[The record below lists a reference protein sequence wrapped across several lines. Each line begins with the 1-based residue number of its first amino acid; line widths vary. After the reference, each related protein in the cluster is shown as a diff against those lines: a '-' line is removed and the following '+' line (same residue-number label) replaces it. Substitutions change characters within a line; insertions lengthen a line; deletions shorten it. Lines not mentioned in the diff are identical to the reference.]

1 MNLSLLSKP
10 FTSLSAT
17 AFRILLPALLLAGC
31 EQQKPQTS
39 PDLTESKSHKL
50 AAKLDAD
57 FAKVLSEV
65 EKLAASTQSLYER
78 KSEILP
84 LVNREKYQVHPSGS
98 FHKPS
103 NDGGAALWISGAV
116 PITEEVKEVAY
127 FTEPLDTELIRITRQ
142 MPEVNQAYYNDK
154 NSLNRIYPWFDTVAQ
169 YPPKMNIP
177 EFNFYFMAD
186 EAHNPAKK
194 GVWVNEPYVDP
205 AGRGWMVSAIAPV
218 YFGGTLVGVPGLD
231 VTISEIVD
239 RYLTDKDAPIAVVAP
254 NGVLVAASE
263 KAIALLE
270 MPPLKDHKY
279 LETVKQDTFKQDQYD
294 LLKSKIRPVRDLAKK
309 ILQEKKAGS
318 EPVELLGKPF
328 LAIHAPVPG
337 LDWTVLEFLPQ

>member
-1 MNLSLLSKP
+1 MRITQTKP
-10 FTSLSAT
+10 FFTSLLVT
-17 AFRILLPALLLAGC
+17 ALLCAPLTSCDKKTPAEKNTSEAKQLAS
-31 EQQKPQTS
+31 Q
-39 PDLTESKSHKL
+39 
-50 AAKLDAD
+50 LDAD
-57 FAKVLSEV
+57 FAKVLAEV
-65 EKLAASTQSLYER
+65 EKLAAYTQDLYKR

-84 LVNREKYQVHPSGS
+84 RIDTSKYQMHTSGA
-98 FHKPS
+98 FYKPT
-103 NDGGAALWISGAV
+103 NDGGAALWVSGAV
-116 PITEEVKEVAY
+116 PITDEVKEVAY
-127 FTEPLDTELIRITRQ
+127 FTEPLDTELIRITQQ

-186 EAHNPAKK
+186 AAHNPSKK
-194 GVWVNEPYVDP
+194 AVWVNEPYVDP

-218 YFGGTLVGVPGLD
+218 YSGGELVGVPGLD
-231 VTISEIVD
+231 VTIAEIID
-239 RYLTDKDAPIAVVAP
+239 RYLTDKAAPIAVVAP

-294 LLKSKIRPVRDLAKK
+294 LLKSRLRPVRELAKK
-309 ILQEKKAGS
+309 VLTSQTAS
-318 EPVELLGKPF
+318 EETVEISGKSYRAICSPVS
-328 LAIHAPVPG
+328 G
-337 LDWTVLEFLPQ
+337 LNWMVLEFLPL